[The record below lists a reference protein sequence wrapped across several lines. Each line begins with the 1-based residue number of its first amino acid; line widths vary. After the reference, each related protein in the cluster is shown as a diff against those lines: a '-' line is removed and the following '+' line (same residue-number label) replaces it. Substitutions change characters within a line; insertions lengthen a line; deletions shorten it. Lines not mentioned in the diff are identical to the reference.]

1 VKTMLM
7 VFFGALILGFAFAGS
22 SYFVTKEQDVLF
34 ECYFD
39 SRLSINQVPTYN
51 KYTTTNNGFPFA
63 FYTKY
68 SQPVSSGCQKP
79 EYSDKNLAYN
89 SDGTLAPFAQ
99 LNKVN
104 LAKDVATWSVVFL
117 VLGGLVFGVGAKKK
131 S

>member
-1 VKTMLM
+1 MKTMLM

-39 SRLSINQVPTYN
+39 SRLSINQAPTYN

-104 LAKDVATWSVVFL
+104 FAKDFALWSGVFL
-117 VLGGLVFGVGAKKK
+117 VLGLFVFGVKKK
-131 S
+131 P